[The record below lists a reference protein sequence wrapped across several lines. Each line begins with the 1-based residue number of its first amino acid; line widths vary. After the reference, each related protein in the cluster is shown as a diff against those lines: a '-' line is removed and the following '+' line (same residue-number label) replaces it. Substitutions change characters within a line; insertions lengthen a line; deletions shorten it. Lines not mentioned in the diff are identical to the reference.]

1 MYVCCRRKNQKPS
14 SEYLCVTIEKTA
26 VAEKLIRDDGL
37 SSVSRPAALPCSS
50 GYIFRLEE
58 RAE

>member
-1 MYVCCRRKNQKPS
+1 VAFDVRRTNQAKKTS

-37 SSVSRPAALPCSS
+37 SSVSRPGAMP
-50 GYIFRLEE
+50 
-58 RAE
+58 